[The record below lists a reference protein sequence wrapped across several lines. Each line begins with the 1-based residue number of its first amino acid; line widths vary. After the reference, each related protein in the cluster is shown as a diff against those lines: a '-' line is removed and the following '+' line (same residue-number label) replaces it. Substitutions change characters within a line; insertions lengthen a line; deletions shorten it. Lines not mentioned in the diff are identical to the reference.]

1 MIVRRFF
8 ITVFAAT
15 LLVGACGGDPPP
27 PPPPPQADQDSLQRY
42 NDSVAAAEAE
52 RRAEAERLA
61 AERAAEAE
69 RQRAVRAARAALEE
83 MVFFDYDMSDIRDD
97 AEATLRAKVDILRA
111 ITQVQVRIEGH
122 ADERGST
129 EYNMALGNRRAEA
142 IRQFLVGFGL
152 GENRFEIVSFGEGR
166 PLQQGSTESDWARNR
181 RGQFVITAGADAI
194 IPAHSPGDRFGFGPL
209 PRCAGGGVDAYHDKF
224 VPNEVGPCH
233 ANGGRHGRMF
243 RLRHEE

>member
-8 ITVFAAT
+8 VTVFTAT

-52 RRAEAERLA
+52 RRAEAQRLA

-69 RQRAVRAARAALEE
+69 RQRAARAARATLEE
-83 MVFFDYDMSDIRDD
+83 MVFFDYDMSEIRDD
-97 AEATLRAKVDILRA
+97 AQASLRAKVDILRA
-111 ITQVQVRIEGH
+111 SPQVQIRIEGH

-142 IRQFLVGFGL
+142 IRQFLAGFGL
-152 GENRFEIVSFGEGR
+152 AENRFEIVSFGEGR

-181 RGQFVITAGADAI
+181 RGQFVITAGANAI
-194 IPAHSPGDRFGFGPL
+194 NPA
-209 PRCAGGGVDAYHDKF
+209 
-224 VPNEVGPCH
+224 N
-233 ANGGRHGRMF
+233 
-243 RLRHEE
+243 

>member
-83 MVFFDYDMSDIRDD
+83 RVFFDYDMSDISDD

-111 ITQVQVRIEGH
+111 SPQVQVRIEGH

-166 PLQQGSTESDWARNR
+166 PLQQGSTESDWARIR

-194 IPAHSPGDRFGFGPL
+194 NPA
-209 PRCAGGGVDAYHDKF
+209 
-224 VPNEVGPCH
+224 N
-233 ANGGRHGRMF
+233 
-243 RLRHEE
+243 

>member
-69 RQRAVRAARAALEE
+69 RQRAVRAARASLEE

-111 ITQVQVRIEGH
+111 SPQVQVRIEGH

-194 IPAHSPGDRFGFGPL
+194 NPA
-209 PRCAGGGVDAYHDKF
+209 
-224 VPNEVGPCH
+224 N
-233 ANGGRHGRMF
+233 
-243 RLRHEE
+243 

>member
-69 RQRAVRAARAALEE
+69 RQRAVRAARASLEE
-83 MVFFDYDMSDIRDD
+83 MVFFDYDMSEIRDD

-111 ITQVQVRIEGH
+111 SPQVQVRIEGH

-152 GENRFEIVSFGEGR
+152 AENRFEIVSFGEGR

-194 IPAHSPGDRFGFGPL
+194 NPA
-209 PRCAGGGVDAYHDKF
+209 
-224 VPNEVGPCH
+224 N
-233 ANGGRHGRMF
+233 
-243 RLRHEE
+243 

>member
-8 ITVFAAT
+8 VSVFAAT

-27 PPPPPQADQDSLQRY
+27 PPPPPQPDQDSLRAY

-52 RRAEAERLA
+52 RQAEAERLA

-69 RQRAVRAARAALEE
+69 RQRAAAAARATLEE
-83 MVFFDYDMSDIRDD
+83 MVFFDYDMSEIRDD
-97 AEATLRAKVDILRA
+97 AQTSLRAKVDILRA
-111 ITQVQVRIEGH
+111 SPQVQIRIEGH

-152 GENRFEIVSFGEGR
+152 AENRFEIVSFGEGR
-166 PLQQGSTESDWARNR
+166 PLQQGSTESSWARNR
-181 RGQFVITAGADAI
+181 RGQFVITAGANAI
-194 IPAHSPGDRFGFGPL
+194 NPA
-209 PRCAGGGVDAYHDKF
+209 
-224 VPNEVGPCH
+224 N
-233 ANGGRHGRMF
+233 
-243 RLRHEE
+243 